1 MGKKKNLRDILKN
14 INTQESKILMGKM
27 KEQNMTRKFT
37 SKVMKNR
44 INKENSM
51 LRSKKREIQFFNDKF

>member
-1 MGKKKNLRDILKN
+1 MNLRDILKN

-27 KEQNMTRKFT
+27 KKQNMTRKFT

-44 INKENSM
+44 INIENSM
-51 LRSKKREIQFFNDKF
+51 FRSKKREIQFFNDKF